1 MKQRFRA
8 ITQVSLAGLLALTL
22 GLVAAVPS
30 IAQESAQ
37 ESASVSPSTE
47 VYDLDNSPDFIKTS
61 IIWGPAGMIT
71 GITAGAD
78 QMRLV
83 KDDDYIVL
91 VNTLL
96 ILTDYLEDKLNEDED
111 KLQLA
116 IEFDVGESASFTI
129 EAVETYP
136 RLPENPYAY
145 DLFSRADVEIIITWN
160 WATAVVS
167 IMDDDEYSLQE
178 GPRGDYT
185 VSENTLTILS
195 RYLEGKLT
203 EEGST
208 LALTIGFDRGDPI
221 TKLFEAVNM
230 APSIAPER
238 ADYDLDDPAA
248 VNTIITWDDAANVT
262 SIVDD
267 EGELE
272 EESDY
277 SVTAIDA
284 DRATLTILNDY
295 LSEKLKDIDQS
306 VELSIRFGFN
316 STIHPGLQHDATFNI
331 TAIGTHPTISPG
343 VAPYD
348 LRSPAAV
355 NTTITWRAAERSVS
369 VADDGYQL
377 QLGDDYTV
385 TTIDADRATLT
396 VLNSYLADNLRAVG
410 DSLALAIGFSVGDP
424 AAFTITAV
432 NASPSIDP
440 RGVDYNLDTH
450 GDVETIITW
459 QVPTQVVSITENG
472 DPLIMREDYEVI
484 VEGEGDRATLTILS
498 DQYLNRRLRDVGD
511 EAVLTIEFSVG
522 DPLTFTITAIRYPA
536 VDPMPDPYD
545 LDNRADFIETSI
557 TWGSASNIDRIA
569 DDKRDLTPGVN
580 NDYIVLGDTL
590 IITDN
595 YLRGLDIGDDPV
607 LSIDFDDD
615 YTADFLIRV
624 IGTDAEIEPTRVVYD
639 LDDPADVQTTITW
652 GSATDVL
659 SITETEN
666 DNPLIRGIPGGD
678 YGDYVVGQ
686 TVDGNATL
694 TISKAY
700 LREKLERWVDEIPL
714 TVDFDVGKDAT
725 LWVAG
730 LARCFVATAAYG
742 TPMAEQIQILREFR
756 DEYLVTNSLGQ
767 GLVDIYYSISPSTAQ
782 FITEHPGLKPVVR
795 AGLVPAVAISTA
807 AVNTSLAEKAA
818 IVGSLVLVSV
828 AVGVWAARR
837 RSRRPIC
844 T

>member
-1 MKQRFRA
+1 
-8 ITQVSLAGLLALTL
+8 
-22 GLVAAVPS
+22 
-30 IAQESAQ
+30 
-37 ESASVSPSTE
+37 
-47 VYDLDNSPDFIKTS
+47 
-61 IIWGPAGMIT
+61 
-71 GITAGAD
+71 
-78 QMRLV
+78 
-83 KDDDYIVL
+83 
-91 VNTLL
+91 
-96 ILTDYLEDKLNEDED
+96 
-111 KLQLA
+111 
-116 IEFDVGESASFTI
+116 
-129 EAVETYP
+129 
-136 RLPENPYAY
+136 
-145 DLFSRADVEIIITWN
+145 
-160 WATAVVS
+160 
-167 IMDDDEYSLQE
+167 
-178 GPRGDYT
+178 
-185 VSENTLTILS
+185 
-195 RYLEGKLT
+195 
-203 EEGST
+203 
-208 LALTIGFDRGDPI
+208 
-221 TKLFEAVNM
+221 
-230 APSIAPER
+230 
-238 ADYDLDDPAA
+238 
-248 VNTIITWDDAANVT
+248 
-262 SIVDD
+262 
-267 EGELE
+267 
-272 EESDY
+272 
-277 SVTAIDA
+277 
-284 DRATLTILNDY
+284 
-295 LSEKLKDIDQS
+295 
-306 VELSIRFGFN
+306 
-316 STIHPGLQHDATFNI
+316 
-331 TAIGTHPTISPG
+331 
-343 VAPYD
+343 
-348 LRSPAAV
+348 
-355 NTTITWRAAERSVS
+355 
-369 VADDGYQL
+369 
-377 QLGDDYTV
+377 
-385 TTIDADRATLT
+385 
-396 VLNSYLADNLRAVG
+396 
-410 DSLALAIGFSVGDP
+410 
-424 AAFTITAV
+424 
-432 NASPSIDP
+432 
-440 RGVDYNLDTH
+440 
-450 GDVETIITW
+450 
-459 QVPTQVVSITENG
+459 
-472 DPLIMREDYEVI
+472 
-484 VEGEGDRATLTILS
+484 
-498 DQYLNRRLRDVGD
+498 
-511 EAVLTIEFSVG
+511 
-522 DPLTFTITAIRYPA
+522 
-536 VDPMPDPYD
+536 
-545 LDNRADFIETSI
+545 
-557 TWGSASNIDRIA
+557 
-569 DDKRDLTPGVN
+569 VN

-624 IGTDAEIEPTRVVYD
+624 IGTDAEIEPTRVVDD